1 MKFDKIKGL
10 WTELKTDISLPSDEE
25 DPEPEELEDEAE
37 IPIPKEPPPPVKGS
51 CVLSIRIENRGEYL
65 KWQKY
70 NPGYQWEFIVTYPAL
85 MRAKYEFKSALDV
98 EMITKKIVQLLQM
111 GFEVYSAS
119 WKLEEQEVKDEGE
132 EDT

>member
-10 WTELKTDISLPSDEE
+10 WTELKTEVSTPPDDAS
-25 DPEPEELEDEAE
+25 EPEELEDEAE

-51 CVLSIRIENRGEYL
+51 CILSIRIENRGEYL

-85 MRAKYEFKSALDV
+85 MRAKYEFKNALDV

-111 GFEVYSAS
+111 GFDVYSAS
-119 WKLEEQEVKDEGE
+119 WKLEEQETKDEGE
-132 EDT
+132 DDV